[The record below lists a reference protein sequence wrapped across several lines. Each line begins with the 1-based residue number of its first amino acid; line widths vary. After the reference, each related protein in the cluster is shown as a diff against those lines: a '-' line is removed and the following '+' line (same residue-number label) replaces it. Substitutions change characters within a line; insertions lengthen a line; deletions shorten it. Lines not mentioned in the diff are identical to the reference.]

1 MLIVPTVRLA
11 RSGDAQGIADFSRD
25 FIEHELGW
33 SWNRDRILGAIQD
46 KATNVAIVH
55 ERGGIAGFGI
65 MQYGETTAHL
75 CLLGV
80 QPMFQGR
87 GLGAAL
93 LSWLE
98 CCAITAG
105 IEFVNVEARAD
116 NPRAIA
122 FYERRGF
129 SVNARTPGYYCGII
143 DAVRLRKRLLV
154 DNDRDRTGQERS

>member
-11 RSGDAQGIADFSRD
+11 LPSDAQSIAVFSRD
-25 FIEHELGW
+25 FIEHGLGW
-33 SWNRDRILGAIQD
+33 SWNRDRILRAIRD
-46 KATNVAIVH
+46 TATNVAVVH
-55 ERGGIAGFGI
+55 ERDGILAFGI

-80 QPMFQGR
+80 QPRLQGR
-87 GLGAAL
+87 GLGGGL

-105 IEFVNVEARAD
+105 IEFVKVEARAD

-122 FYERRGF
+122 FYEERGF
-129 SVNARTPGYYCGII
+129 KIRARVPGYYCGII
-143 DAVRLRKRLLV
+143 DAVRLQKRLRAG
-154 DNDRDRTGQERS
+154 NEGRT